1 MTMKRTLRL
10 CGGLLLVASL
20 SGCTICP
27 GPYDDTYSAY
37 GGRWKRLDP
46 VNNRVGSAFV
56 DAGTRVT
63 DNAQNGATAAERDI
77 YPELSTVPTPAR

>member
-1 MTMKRTLRL
+1 MTMKRTLRF
-10 CGGLLLVASL
+10 CCGLLLVASL
-20 SGCTICP
+20 SGCAICQ

-37 GGRWKRLDP
+37 GGRWQRLDP

-63 DNAQNGATAAERDI
+63 DDAQDGDTVTERDI
-77 YPELSTVPTPAR
+77 YPELNTVPTPAQ